1 VTLSIIWAERAVGT
15 ASRYLADD
23 IDGLRQLMDDVDRL
37 AQEPRPENSAR
48 MRASVLRRL
57 TAGRYRVLYEVG
69 PGPDEITIVHVG
81 RVG

>member
-23 IDGLRQLMDDVDRL
+23 IEGLRELMDAVDTL
-37 AQEPRPENSAR
+37 ADDPRPENSAR
-48 MRASVLRRL
+48 MRASMLRRL
-57 TAGRYRVLYEVG
+57 THGRYRVLYEVG
-69 PGPDEITIVHVG
+69 PGADEVTIVHVG